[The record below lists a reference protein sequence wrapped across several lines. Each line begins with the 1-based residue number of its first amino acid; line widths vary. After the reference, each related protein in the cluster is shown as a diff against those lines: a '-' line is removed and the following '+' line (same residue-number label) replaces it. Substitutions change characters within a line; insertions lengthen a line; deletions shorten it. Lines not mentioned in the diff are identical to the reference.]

1 MPSHVP
7 AVRYN
12 EARHSSMRTLLS
24 SAGVSWRTRMGYTS
38 YARNRACALPSP
50 SPFHYAMA
58 KIVEQNY
65 HILLAD
71 KEKGFT
77 SFDLQGRQSNKIND
91 LQLESSLLF
100 SDNEKSKLLINKF
113 AFSLNQFP
121 TSQ

>member
-1 MPSHVP
+1 
-7 AVRYN
+7 
-12 EARHSSMRTLLS
+12 
-24 SAGVSWRTRMGYTS
+24 
-38 YARNRACALPSP
+38 
-50 SPFHYAMA
+50 MA